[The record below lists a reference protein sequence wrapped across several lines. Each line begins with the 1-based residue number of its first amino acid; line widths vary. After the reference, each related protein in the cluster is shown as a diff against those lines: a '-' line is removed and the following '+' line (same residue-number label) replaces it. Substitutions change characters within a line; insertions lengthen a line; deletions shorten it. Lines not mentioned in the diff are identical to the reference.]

1 MSQPSTSPLPN
12 VIVVAGGLGAG
23 KSTVAAMLAA
33 KGATTIDS
41 DQIGHEVLEPGGPG
55 FAAVAE
61 RWPAVFV
68 DGAIDRQRLAAVV
81 FSDREQLEELEAITH
96 PAIGAEIARRAH
108 EATSGHVVVE
118 LPVPAIAAPDWTWI
132 VVVADPAIRV
142 ERAVARGMEA
152 DDARRRIA
160 SQLTE
165 AEWRRRAT
173 HVIVN
178 DGSTDDLRVEV
189 DELWKRLTT
198 S

>member
-1 MSQPSTSPLPN
+1 M
-12 VIVVAGGLGAG
+12 
-23 KSTVAAMLAA
+23 
-33 KGATTIDS
+33 
-41 DQIGHEVLEPGGPG
+41 
-55 FAAVAE
+55 
-61 RWPAVFV
+61 
-68 DGAIDRQRLAAVV
+68 
-81 FSDREQLEELEAITH
+81 
-96 PAIGAEIARRAH
+96 
-108 EATSGHVVVE
+108 VE